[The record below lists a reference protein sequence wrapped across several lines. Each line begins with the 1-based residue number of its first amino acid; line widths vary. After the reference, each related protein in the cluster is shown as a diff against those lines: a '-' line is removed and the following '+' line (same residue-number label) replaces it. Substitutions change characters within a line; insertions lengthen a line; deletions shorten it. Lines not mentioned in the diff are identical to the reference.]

1 MSAFRLFVVQLHRKP
16 TTMKVDIVGLAGL
29 SSLNRITV
37 QISQHRKLHRIR
49 NQALPLYSVHRR
61 SGACFRHGHGT
72 VGRIS
77 MVMFQLYL
85 SAYLHESASKIPP
98 LHHSQRAH
106 KTAGLMDTQP
116 LDRNDALEIGI
127 RKKKSGNLRIDE

>member
-72 VGRIS
+72 VG
-77 MVMFQLYL
+77 
-85 SAYLHESASKIPP
+85 
-98 LHHSQRAH
+98 
-106 KTAGLMDTQP
+106 
-116 LDRNDALEIGI
+116 
-127 RKKKSGNLRIDE
+127 